1 MLNRLTVQNV
11 ALIERADVEFS
22 EGLNV
27 ISGETGAGKS
37 VLLDSID
44 FVLGAKADKS
54 MIRYGADECTVR
66 AEFSDYGK
74 TVSELL
80 KEFDIEPEDV
90 LVISRKFTAEGKG
103 GIKIN
108 GCGVTVSMLRR
119 IGAYLVDV
127 HGQSDHFFLLEEGNQ
142 LRLLDAIAGEAV
154 AAQKETLGK
163 LLSERKDISEEL
175 KSLGTDE
182 GEREREAD
190 ILRYQIAEIERADL
204 KEGEEEELLA
214 LKNRFFNSEK
224 LLSALRGAEEYLLSD
239 GNGGI
244 DAVHGAIRSLIAA
257 SKYDP
262 AADGLSERLRA
273 CADELSDVASAVESL
288 AEGAEFDEEETE
300 RIENRLDEIKTLK
313 KKYGADLAQIQTF
326 YVRGKARYELLT
338 DSGERFGKLSKALAD
353 LNDKIYA
360 CCTQLSAL
368 RKQAAEG
375 FTARVTEELRTLNI
389 SSAHF
394 RVQFDEFSPQDAGKA
409 GKEGLDKLRF
419 LFSAN
424 AGEPLK
430 ELGKIISGGE
440 MSRFMLAVKAQLSA
454 VNEIG
459 TYLFDEI
466 DAGIGGKTARVV
478 AEKFAAISKH
488 VQIIAVSHLAQIA
501 SFADREFL
509 ILKTEE
515 AGKTVTL
522 LSEVTQK
529 ERIREISRLIGGD
542 PENATSLRHAEEL
555 LVSAQ
560 AYKKSH

>member
-1 MLNRLTVQNV
+1 
-11 ALIERADVEFS
+11 
-22 EGLNV
+22 
-27 ISGETGAGKS
+27 
-37 VLLDSID
+37 
-44 FVLGAKADKS
+44 
-54 MIRYGADECTVR
+54 
-66 AEFSDYGK
+66 
-74 TVSELL
+74 
-80 KEFDIEPEDV
+80 
-90 LVISRKFTAEGKG
+90 
-103 GIKIN
+103 
-108 GCGVTVSMLRR
+108 
-119 IGAYLVDV
+119 
-127 HGQSDHFFLLEEGNQ
+127 
-142 LRLLDAIAGEAV
+142 
-154 AAQKETLGK
+154 
-163 LLSERKDISEEL
+163 
-175 KSLGTDE
+175 
-182 GEREREAD
+182 
-190 ILRYQIAEIERADL
+190 L

-288 AEGAEFDEEETE
+288 AEGAEFDEEEIE

-326 YVRGKARYELLT
+326 YERGKARYELLT

-466 DAGIGGKTARVV
+466 DAGIGGKTARSV
-478 AEKFAAISKH
+478 AEKFCGIARST
-488 VQIIAVSHLAQIA
+488 QIIAVSHLAQIA
-501 SFADREFL
+501 AFAEKQFL
-509 ILKTEE
+509 IEKKET
-515 AGKTVTL
+515 AGKTFTEIKPLDEKTRLAELVRL
-522 LSEVTQK
+522 LSGEVK
-529 ERIREISRLIGGD
+529 SEFALK
-542 PENATSLRHAEEL
+542 HAQEL
-555 LVSAQ
+555 LRSAEI
-560 AYKKSH
+560 YKNSLSQS